1 MKLSTLSKALLVT
14 TLFTTLTA
22 CSHQTNHDHSHTAA
36 TKIQQEQVAGYFRLN
51 LDANTQV
58 TALYD
63 GPVNLPHKW
72 LRGISLK
79 EAKSVFENMFMPLTA
94 DGVQTAVN
102 AYLVKQGDQFTL
114 IDSGAAQC
122 FGEGLGHIVENLRK
136 SGVQPEQINQIF
148 VTHLHP
154 DHACGVTTPE
164 GKMAFP
170 NATLYAPQEDAQY
183 WLGDK
188 IMQSANPHDQMYFKA
203 ARQTVK
209 PYQEAGQFKTF
220 AKGESPV
227 KGIETVDEFG
237 HSPGM
242 TGYLIGSG
250 DNRLLVWGDIIHS
263 HSIQLKNPNISV
275 EVDTDSKAAIKTRKR
290 ILNLVEQEK
299 LWVAAAHLP
308 FPGVG
313 HIVKEDKGYRWL
325 PVEYLPVK

>member
-1 MKLSTLSKALLVT
+1 MQLSTLGKTLLT
-14 TLFTTLTA
+14 ITLFATLTA
-22 CSHQTNHDHSHTAA
+22 CSYQVNQNETHIMSASS
-36 TKIQQEQVAGYFRLN
+36 QQEQVAGYFRLD
-51 LDANTQV
+51 LDPQTKI

-79 EAKSVFENMFMPLTA
+79 EAKAVFEQMFMPLTEE
-94 DGVQTAVN
+94 GVQTAVN
-102 AYLVKQGDQFTL
+102 AYLVKQGEQFTL

-122 FGEGLGHIVENLRK
+122 FGEGLGHIVQNLKK
-136 SGVQPEQINQIF
+136 SGVQPEQINQVF

-164 GKMAFP
+164 GKMVFP
-170 NATLYAPQEDAQY
+170 NAVLYAPKEDAEY
-183 WLGDK
+183 WLGEK

-203 ARQTVK
+203 ARETVK

-220 AKGESPV
+220 NKGEHPI
-227 KGIETVDEFG
+227 KGIETVAEFG

-242 TGYLIGSG
+242 TGYLIGSHG
-250 DNRLLVWGDIIHS
+250 NRLLVWGDIIHS
-263 HSIQLKNPNISV
+263 HAIQLKNPTISV
-275 EVDTDSKAAIKTRKR
+275 EVDTDAKAAIKTRER

-313 HIVKEDKGYRWL
+313 HIIKDGKGYRWL